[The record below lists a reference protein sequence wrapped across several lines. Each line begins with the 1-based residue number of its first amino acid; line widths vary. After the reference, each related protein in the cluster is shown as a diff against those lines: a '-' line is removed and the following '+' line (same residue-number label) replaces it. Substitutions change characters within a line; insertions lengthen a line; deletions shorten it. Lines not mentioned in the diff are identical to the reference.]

1 MEPRVVQVQGIYIPI
16 SRKIT
21 TSNGAAKDVHQG
33 SLGDCWLM
41 AALSCLSDYPGRL
54 KSLFKDRH
62 ITEEGVMRIGRRSAW
77 YLMYIGFSPYDNVS
91 TMCRV
96 SFKKHCPVYILYI
109 YLLVCKVIPCDRC
122 TSVLD

>member
-41 AALSCLSDYPGRL
+41 AALSCLSDYPGKL

-77 YLMYIGFSPYDNVS
+77 YLMYIGFWAYDNVS
-91 TMCRV
+91 RMYPQCSECHLR
-96 SFKKHCPVYILYI
+96 SIALFI
-109 YLLVCKVIPCDRC
+109 YC
-122 TSVLD
+122 TSICWFAK